1 MITFIRR
8 WLTSW
13 PVLVLLALVL
23 VAFAVTGVGDPFGG
37 GSAPQGSVARVGK
50 TTITEADLLKAFD
63 RVVKNARAQN
73 PAVNQMQ
80 LAREG
85 AVPAVAEQLIGQT
98 AIEELGRS
106 MGLIASDRAVG
117 GVIGAIPA
125 FQQGGKFDDPTY
137 RRLLQENN
145 LTDNELRETV
155 AGDIV
160 RRQLLTPV
168 MAALG
173 VPAGMAQPYARL
185 LVDVHVGAAAL
196 VPLAAVAPATDA
208 EVAAYYASNKA
219 RFTLPERRAFRY
231 AVIDR
236 AALAT
241 GVTVSDADIA
251 AAFAKEPAKYGAAAT
266 RKLQQVVV
274 PDEAK
279 ARAIAAAA
287 VTEGFPAAAQR
298 LAGFGVG
305 DITLGEQ
312 SQAEFGKATSPA
324 VAAAAFALP
333 VGGLT
338 QPLKTAFGWH
348 IVRVEAMG
356 SAGKT
361 LAQARPAIE
370 ADLRQ
375 RAAETAVATLVNGI
389 EDGVEAGKSFA
400 DLARDKGLTIVS
412 QAAVT
417 REGTT
422 PGAAVPPTPE
432 LATLAA
438 RAFRHEPGDG
448 AAVEDLGEQ
457 RLVVIETMQVLPS
470 APQPLG
476 EVRAAAAAAAA
487 QEKALKAARAR
498 ADAVVVQTRKTGDFA
513 AAVAAAGLAP
523 PQSLRGRRIDIAGQQ
538 QVPPI
543 IQAFLSTPAKTVQ
556 VLPGSQG
563 WVLIHVDSITPGD
576 VTAVPQLL
584 DASRRELASQLPA
597 EFSSAF
603 AAAAAK
609 AMGTSRNDTTIT
621 AVTRRLS
628 GFDSAQ

>member
-37 GSAPQGSVARVGK
+37 GAPQGSVAQVGK
-50 TTITEADLLKAFD
+50 QTITEAQLLKAFD
-63 RVVKNARAQN
+63 RVVQNARAQN
-73 PAVNQMQ
+73 PAVNQLQ
-80 LAREG
+80 LAKEG

-98 AIEELGRS
+98 AIEELGRT
-106 MGLIASDRAVG
+106 MGLVASERAIG

-125 FQQGGKFDDPTY
+125 FQQGGKFDEPTY
-137 RRLLQENN
+137 RRLLQENS
-145 LTDNELRETV
+145 LSEKDLHDTV

-196 VPLAAVAPATDA
+196 VPLGAIVPANDA
-208 EVAAYYASNKA
+208 EIAAYYAANKA

-231 AVIDR
+231 AFIDR
-236 AALAT
+236 AALAA
-241 GVTVSDADIA
+241 GVTVSDAEIA

-287 VTEGFPAAAQR
+287 ATEGFPAAAQR

-312 SQAEFGKATSPA
+312 SQAAFGKATSPA

-333 VGGLT
+333 VGGVT

-348 IVRVEAMG
+348 VVRVEATG

-361 LAQARPAIE
+361 LAEARPAIE

-375 RAAETAVATLVNGI
+375 RAADTAVATLVNGI

-400 DLARDKGLTIVS
+400 DLAKEKGLTIVN
-412 QAAVT
+412 QGAVT
-417 REGTT
+417 REGAT
-422 PGAAVPPTPE
+422 PGSAVPPTPDI
-432 LATLAA
+432 ATLAG

-470 APQPLG
+470 APQPLA
-476 EVRAAAAAAAA
+476 EVRAIAAAAAT
-487 QEKALKAARAR
+487 QDKALKAARVR
-498 ADAVVVQTRKTGDFA
+498 ADAVVTQTRKTGDFA

-523 PQSLRGRRIDIAGQQ
+523 PQTLRGRRLDVTGQQ
-538 QVPPI
+538 QVPPV
-543 IQAFLSTPAKTVQ
+543 IQAFLSTPVKTVQ
-556 VLPGSQG
+556 VLPGNQG

-576 VTAVPQLL
+576 VNAVPQLL

-597 EFSSAF
+597 EFSQAF

-609 AMGTSRNDTTIT
+609 SLGTSRNDATI
-621 AVTRRLS
+621 AAITRRLS
-628 GFDSAQ
+628 GLDSAQ